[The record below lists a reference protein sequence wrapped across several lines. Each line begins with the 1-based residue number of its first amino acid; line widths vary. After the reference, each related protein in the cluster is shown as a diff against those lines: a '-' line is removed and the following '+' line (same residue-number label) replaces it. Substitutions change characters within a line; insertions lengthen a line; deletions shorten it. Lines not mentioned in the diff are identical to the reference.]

1 MPTSV
6 RLPGEYEQ
14 RLDNLAKQTGRSKAF
29 YIKQLIVE
37 NLDDLEDVYL
47 SEQRLEQLRQG
58 KDTILNSEEF
68 WSGLDVDD
76 QIS

>member
-6 RLPGEYEQ
+6 RLPDEYEQ

-76 QIS
+76 QVS